1 MSKVVA
7 VALSALVLAQVEG
20 FRRLSKQAGAV
31 EEADGKAQQL
41 EEVSN
46 TWRQVRVNGGF
57 GGSHGLVPL
66 SGDAVL
72 VSDTYQ
78 NSRAVYQINASTGV
92 LSLYMQFQQLS
103 QPSGLAF
110 SSDMGF
116 IYVCDVGTSAIN
128 MHRASDNSLFRQ
140 IRANGAPWNIRYT
153 SDNEMY
159 YVTFQGSVR
168 RLNSQ
173 LVDVQ
178 VGSRVPNAYDLVL
191 LSNQIYVTSMEGSLY
206 QIDIPTGRTTII
218 ATFGAGSVA
227 EGIDSFVDSDGREK
241 LVVADT
247 QLGKIYKVD
256 PRSGTTTVLL
266 DGNNNPRFR
275 IPINVRTRG
284 RQVFVNALDPSGN
297 MVLLVGNLR

>member
-92 LSLYMQFQQLS
+92 LSLYMQSQQLS

>member
-7 VALSALVLAQVEG
+7 VALSAFVLAQVEG

-78 NSRAVYQINASTGV
+78 NSRALYQINASTGV
-92 LSLYMQFQQLS
+92 LSLYMQSQQLS

-110 SSDMGF
+110 STDMGF